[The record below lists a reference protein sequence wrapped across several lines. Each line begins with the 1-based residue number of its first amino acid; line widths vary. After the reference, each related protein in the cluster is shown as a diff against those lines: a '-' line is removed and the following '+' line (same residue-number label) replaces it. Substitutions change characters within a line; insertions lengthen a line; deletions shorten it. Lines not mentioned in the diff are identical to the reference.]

1 MNWLLAPQN
10 DYRSAETGDPSSL
23 TVAIVI
29 PVYNRVNLLD
39 RTLAG
44 LVAQTHPSVVIVADD
59 GSDED
64 ISTVVATYKYRLD
77 LQLLK
82 QDHDGYG
89 AGRAR
94 NMGAAAATADV
105 LIFID
110 ADCIPHP
117 NLVANHARHHVLHS
131 NLAVIGARRHIRS
144 SKIPLEEISQ
154 GIVDFDAEELA
165 SGDRPT
171 DFRQKLGRRTT
182 NNTVGTEA
190 FRFLVSSNFS
200 VRKTM
205 FERVGGFSEDFHRW
219 GGEDTELGW
228 RLSEA
233 GLLILV
239 DEEATIFHQTDL
251 EGPEGWRKEQVNLN
265 QGLIQSKIP
274 HRFFRRPN
282 AHTGIAEVPK
292 LSVILSPVPAKN
304 LQAVIESMLAHT
316 TTDVEIIAHADPDDH
331 EPFAGSI
338 EFDPR
343 ISFASGDLSE
353 VFATARGE
361 LLVRAHG
368 SAILDRRLLGR
379 LAKVFDDK
387 PTTSSTTVAAKV
399 AVNGSWLFYTQEQ
412 DTIAL
417 QESWGDPL
425 PLCFGIRRRDWN
437 KCVGAG
443 LDVIGAWETIRSWNR
458 PHHMTT
464 PLFSLP
470 STVASGRQEVLDPH
484 KANRPLRRLIGD
496 IERGG
501 LRSAVAATRA
511 YRASKAAATEARD
524 STPGIPLP
532 RNPVGANISGRYV
545 GWTGHDNLGD
555 EALLQTIRT
564 AMPWADLKLSGHP
577 GNLLILG
584 GGTLINRPGY
594 LQILNEYNSPRLERA
609 VFGTGVS
616 NPEFWGKD
624 TDREQ
629 WHNYLKSCSYV
640 GLRGPHSVRTLESWG
655 FDGNAEVVG
664 DPALLFERP
673 TVAIRQQGSVVLSPV
688 WTRDN
693 LWGKSDQAVF
703 DQMSRWV
710 NQWLSEG
717 REVTLLACSPDDDRP
732 ILNIMRQAPTT
743 NLNYVAG
750 YLDTQSALLALAQA
764 EVVIGERLHACV
776 LAAAVGTPFVGL
788 EYRPKLRDFAASL
801 GVERLLMRT
810 DSLDHEQM
818 DELISLATQ
827 SDTVNAVRRQVLEC
841 KVRLTEGAEQI
852 RKSVL

>member
-1 MNWLLAPQN
+1 MKWLLAPQN
-10 DYRSAETGDPSSL
+10 DYQSATSGDPSSL
-23 TVAIVI
+23 TVAVIV
-29 PVYNRVNLLD
+29 PVYNRADLLD

-44 LVAQTHPSVVIVADD
+44 LVAQTHPSKVIVADD

-64 ISTVVATYKYRLD
+64 VSAVVAPYKSRLD
-77 LQLLK
+77 IQLLT
-82 QDHDGYG
+82 QNHDGYG

-94 NMGAAAATADV
+94 NMGTAAATADV
-105 LIFID
+105 LVFID

-117 NLVANHARHHVLHS
+117 NLVANHARHHVLHN
-131 NLAVIGARRHIRS
+131 NLVVIGARRHIRS
-144 SKIPLEEISQ
+144 STISIEAISQ
-154 GIVDFDAEELA
+154 GGVDFDAQELA
-165 SGDRPT
+165 SEDRPP
-171 DFRQKLGRRTT
+171 DFRLQLGRRTSD
-182 NNTVGTEA
+182 NTVGTEA

-200 VRKTM
+200 VRREM
-205 FERVGGFSEDFHRW
+205 FNQVGGFSEDFHRW

-239 DEEATIFHQTDL
+239 DEDATIFHQTDL
-251 EGPEGWRKEQVNLN
+251 EGPEGWREEQLNLN
-265 QGLIQSKIP
+265 RGLLQSKIP
-274 HRFFRRPN
+274 HRFYRLPN
-282 AHTGIAEVPK
+282 SLPGIAETPK
-292 LSVILSPVPAKN
+292 LSVILSPIPQKN
-304 LQAVIESMLAHT
+304 LAAVIQSMLVHT
-316 TTDVEIIAHADPDDH
+316 TSDVEVIVHADPDTH
-331 EPFAGSI
+331 EPFAGSV

-343 ISFASGDLSE
+343 VSFVGGDLSD
-353 VFATARGE
+353 ALSAARGE

-399 AVNGSWLFYTQEQ
+399 AVNGEWVFYTREE
-412 DTIAL
+412 DAVAL

-458 PHHMTT
+458 PHHMDT
-464 PLFSLP
+464 PLFALP
-470 STVASGRQEVLDPH
+470 SSVASERQEGLNSNA
-484 KANRPLRRLIGD
+484 ANRPLRRLIDD
-496 IERGG
+496 IRRRALGG
-501 LRSAVAATRA
+501 AAAVTRA
-511 YRASKAAATEARD
+511 YRDSKAAA
-524 STPGIPLP
+524 SPPGIPLP
-532 RNPVGANISGRYV
+532 KNPVGANISGRYI

-555 EALLQTIRT
+555 EALLQAIQT
-564 AMPWADLKLSGHP
+564 AMPWTDLKLSGHP
-577 GNLLILG
+577 ANLLILG

-594 LQILNEYNSPRLERA
+594 LQMLNEYNSPRLERA

-624 TDREQ
+624 TDRAH
-629 WHNYLKSCSYV
+629 WASYLKSCAYV
-640 GLRGPHSVRTLESWG
+640 GLRGPHSVQTLGAWG
-655 FDGNAEVVG
+655 FDGDAEVVG

-673 TVAIRQQGSVVLSPV
+673 AAAVRQQGSVVLSPV

-732 ILNIMRQAPTT
+732 ILNIMQQAPTT
-743 NLNYVAG
+743 NLRYVAG
-750 YLDTQSALLALAQA
+750 YLDTQLALLALAQA
-764 EVVIGERLHACV
+764 EVVVGERLHACV
-776 LAAAVGTPFVGL
+776 LAAAVDTPFVGL

-810 DSLDHEQM
+810 DALDHEQM
-818 DELISLATQ
+818 GELISLATQ
-827 SDTVNAVRRQVLEC
+827 SDTVNAVRRQVLEYRI
-841 KVRLTEGAEQI
+841 RLTEGAEQI
-852 RKSVL
+852 RKAVLQ